1 MCTLV
6 TRKEKV
12 GRARLARGWRG
23 RSGDEPSGRLVKG
36 YSQADR
42 SRVIW
47 PCSERK
53 GNNKGRTD

>member
-1 MCTLV
+1 MH
-6 TRKEKV
+6 TRNE
-12 GRARLARGWRG
+12 GRKSRKSSFSKRMEG